1 MLATYPKRSWAPFQL
16 VRENGFEDKIPYM
29 PINEIFHR
37 PVEGLPISV
46 RTAYGLRDADIK
58 YVGDLVQCTEE
69 ELLEIKNFGRKSL
82 NEVKTI
88 LADMGLSLGMRLD
101 N

>member
-1 MLATYPKRSWAPFQL
+1 MS
-16 VRENGFEDKIPYM
+16 M
-29 PINEIFHR
+29 NEIFLR

-46 RTAYGLRDADIK
+46 RTSYGLQNADIK
-58 YVGDLVQCTEE
+58 YVGELVQCTEE
-69 ELLEIKNFGRKSL
+69 ELLKIKNFGRKSL

-88 LADMGLSLGMRLD
+88 LADMGLSLGMKLD

>member
-1 MLATYPKRSWAPFQL
+1 
-16 VRENGFEDKIPYM
+16 M
-29 PINEIFHR
+29 PLNEIFLR
-37 PVEGLPISV
+37 PVERLPISV
-46 RTAYGLRDADIK
+46 RTSYGLRNADIK
-58 YVGDLVQCTEE
+58 YVGELVQCSEV

-88 LADMGLSLGMRLD
+88 LAEMGLSLGMRLD

>member
-1 MLATYPKRSWAPFQL
+1 
-16 VRENGFEDKIPYM
+16 M
-29 PINEIFHR
+29 PMNEIFLR
-37 PVEGLPISV
+37 PVDGLPISL
-46 RTAYGLRDADIK
+46 RTSYGLRDADIK
-58 YVGDLVQCTEE
+58 YVGELVQCSEE
-69 ELLEIKNFGRKSL
+69 ELLEIKNFGRMSL

>member
-1 MLATYPKRSWAPFQL
+1 
-16 VRENGFEDKIPYM
+16 M
-29 PINEIFHR
+29 PMNEIFLR
-37 PVEGLPISV
+37 PVEGLPISD
-46 RTAYGLRDADIK
+46 RTSYGLRNADIK
-58 YVGDLVQCTEE
+58 YVGELVQCTEE

>member
-1 MLATYPKRSWAPFQL
+1 
-16 VRENGFEDKIPYM
+16 M
-29 PINEIFHR
+29 PMNEIFLR
-37 PVEGLPISV
+37 PVDGLPISL
-46 RTAYGLRDADIK
+46 RTSYGLRDADIK
-58 YVGDLVQCTEE
+58 YVGELVQCSEE

>member
-1 MLATYPKRSWAPFQL
+1 MPS
-16 VRENGFEDKIPYM
+16 M
-29 PINEIFHR
+29 PINEIFLR
-37 PVEGLPISV
+37 PVEELPISV
-46 RTAYGLRDADIK
+46 RTSYGLRNAEIK
-58 YVGDLVQCTEE
+58 YVGELVQCTEE

>member
-1 MLATYPKRSWAPFQL
+1 
-16 VRENGFEDKIPYM
+16 M
-29 PINEIFHR
+29 PMNEIFLR
-37 PVEGLPISV
+37 PVDGLPISL
-46 RTAYGLRDADIK
+46 RTSYGLRDADIK
-58 YVGDLVQCTEE
+58 YVGELVQCSEE

-88 LADMGLSLGMRLD
+88 LADLGLSLGMRLD

>member
-1 MLATYPKRSWAPFQL
+1 
-16 VRENGFEDKIPYM
+16 M
-29 PINEIFHR
+29 PMNEIFLR
-37 PVEGLPISV
+37 PVDGLPISL
-46 RTAYGLRDADIK
+46 RTSYGLRDADIK
-58 YVGDLVQCTEE
+58 YVGELVQCSEE

-88 LADMGLSLGMRLD
+88 VADLGLSLGMRLD

>member
-1 MLATYPKRSWAPFQL
+1 
-16 VRENGFEDKIPYM
+16 M
-29 PINEIFHR
+29 PMNEIFLR
-37 PVEGLPISV
+37 PVDGLPISL
-46 RTAYGLRDADIK
+46 RTSYGLRDADIK
-58 YVGDLVQCTEE
+58 YVGELVQCSEE

-88 LADMGLSLGMRLD
+88 LADMGLSLGMKLD

>member
-1 MLATYPKRSWAPFQL
+1 
-16 VRENGFEDKIPYM
+16 M
-29 PINEIFHR
+29 PMSEIFRR
-37 PVEGLPISV
+37 PVERLPISL
-46 RTAYGLRDADIK
+46 RTSYGLRSADIK
-58 YVGDLVQCTEE
+58 YVGELVQCSER

-82 NEVKTI
+82 NETKAI

>member
-1 MLATYPKRSWAPFQL
+1 
-16 VRENGFEDKIPYM
+16 M
-29 PINEIFHR
+29 PMNEIFLR

-46 RTAYGLRDADIK
+46 RTSYGLRNADIK
-58 YVGDLVQCTEE
+58 YVGELVQCTEE

>member
-1 MLATYPKRSWAPFQL
+1 
-16 VRENGFEDKIPYM
+16 M

-37 PVEGLPISV
+37 HVERLPISV

-82 NEVKTI
+82 NEVKRI
-88 LADMGLSLGMRLD
+88 LADMGLSLGTRLD